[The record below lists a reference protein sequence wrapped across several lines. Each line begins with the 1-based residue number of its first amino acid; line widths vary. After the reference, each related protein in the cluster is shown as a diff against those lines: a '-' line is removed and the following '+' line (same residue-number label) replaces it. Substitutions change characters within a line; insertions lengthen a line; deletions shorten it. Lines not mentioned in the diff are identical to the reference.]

1 MCNVST
7 NTTVRWCCTDLK
19 LRMVLSSYLNRIR
32 KMANGCILS
41 CSLVGP
47 SIIDWFLLCSL
58 CYIFAERE
66 RTFILELPVEGLRW
80 GNKFLW
86 RYNPRAEGNRR
97 RRQSAMFRSDPTI
110 IFINV
115 KRIHMCRVFVFSP
128 KLYSQS
134 HPLSNINFETT
145 MCVCFTRARLAVALL
160 FAWVSSVGLGYGCKL
175 FHFSCASPE
184 LSWSYLFSLSVQCSI
199 ILPFCMGCY
208 ITILSLGMYHH
219 RQRRKKE
226 RSFWN
231 SYTCWKISMRKQ
243 KVNSSFLTKIHTDK
257 CLWRYDPRAEGNRWR
272 R

>member
-1 MCNVST
+1 
-7 NTTVRWCCTDLK
+7 
-19 LRMVLSSYLNRIR
+19 
-32 KMANGCILS
+32 
-41 CSLVGP
+41 
-47 SIIDWFLLCSL
+47 
-58 CYIFAERE
+58 
-66 RTFILELPVEGLRW
+66 
-80 GNKFLW
+80 
-86 RYNPRAEGNRR
+86 
-97 RRQSAMFRSDPTI
+97 MFRSDPTI

-231 SYTCWKISMRKQ
+231 SYTC
-243 KVNSSFLTKIHTDK
+243 
-257 CLWRYDPRAEGNRWR
+257 
-272 R
+272 